1 MSQNRLLAL
10 VAAVAL
16 GAGALGA
23 AAVLVLGG
31 DDGDERIPSA
41 ATRATDTRMIT
52 PERAAD
58 DLLGGMAE
66 QMSGSSYGANSATCE
81 KADAS
86 GRRFKCLAF
95 VQRGIQAGVDV
106 PLPDNGIGAS
116 YGISPGQ
123 GAEGVDILAT
133 YSDDDASISWS
144 PGGGS
149 ALVADLRKRRQAAT
163 ERRSDL
169 RGPDPKDT
177 PVDDDEPIPPADT
190 SAGGG
195 LNNPAPKS
203 LDENPSASDGKRC
216 INAFN
221 DDAGATRA
229 AAADLRALPGEAFAW
244 IEYLDESANTCRV
257 VVGSED
263 TAIYYNETPN
273 GFRRGREGPVQDLY
287 GDRPGLAFS
296 PDVTP
301 RVDGTIT
308 PAKPEGA

>member
-1 MSQNRLLAL
+1 
-10 VAAVAL
+10 VAL

-31 DDGDERIPSA
+31 DDGDEGVPSA
-41 ATRATDTRMIT
+41 EIRAADTRAPMIT
-52 PERAAD
+52 PEQAAD

-106 PLPDNGIGAS
+106 PLPDNGLGAS

-123 GAEGVDILAT
+123 GAEGVGILAT
-133 YSDDDASISWS
+133 YSDDGASIAWS
-144 PGGGS
+144 PGSGS
-149 ALVADLRKRRQAAT
+149 ALVADLRMRRQAAT

-169 RGPDPKDT
+169 NGSDPKDT
-177 PVDDDEPIPPADT
+177 PADDEPIPPADA

-229 AAADLRALPGEAFAW
+229 AAADLRALPGEASAW

-257 VVGSED
+257 VVASED

-273 GFRRGREGPVQDLY
+273 GFKRGREGPVQDLY
-287 GDRPGLAFS
+287 GDRPALAFS

-301 RVDGTIT
+301 RADGTMT